1 MFLTSPLSFQDRKQP
16 SMQAGPLL
24 HRIDSAIRKNPYV
37 LHRRV
42 FLESSQGRVV
52 LRGRVDS
59 YYQKQ
64 MVQEVLRGMDGISE
78 ISNELEV
85 ADYVW

>member
-1 MFLTSPLSFQDRKQP
+1 
-16 SMQAGPLL
+16 MQAAPLL

-42 FLESSQGRVV
+42 FLESAQGTII

-64 MVQEVLRGMDGISE
+64 MVQEVLRGMDGIAE
-78 ISNELEV
+78 ISNQLEV
-85 ADYVW
+85 DEYVSQ

>member
-1 MFLTSPLSFQDRKQP
+1 MFLTSPLSYQDRKHP
-16 SMQAGPLL
+16 SMHAGPLL

-64 MVQEVLRGMDGISE
+64 MVQEFLRGMDGISE

-85 ADYVW
+85 ADYVS

>member
-1 MFLTSPLSFQDRKQP
+1 
-16 SMQAGPLL
+16 MQAGPLL
-24 HRIDSAIRKNPYV
+24 HRIDSAIRKNPFV

-42 FLESSQGRVV
+42 FLESTQGKVI

-64 MVQEVLRGMDGISE
+64 MVQEVLRGMDGIAE

-85 ADYVW
+85 EEYVS

>member
-1 MFLTSPLSFQDRKQP
+1 
-16 SMQAGPLL
+16 MQAGPLL
-24 HRIDSAIRKNPYV
+24 HRIDSAIRTNPYV

-42 FLESSQGRVV
+42 FLESKHGKII

-64 MVQEVLRGMDGISE
+64 MVQEVLRGLEGIAE

-85 ADYVW
+85 DEYAT

>member
-1 MFLTSPLSFQDRKQP
+1 
-16 SMQAGPLL
+16 MQTGPLL

-42 FLESSQGRVV
+42 FLENSQGRVI

-85 ADYVW
+85 SDYVS

>member
-1 MFLTSPLSFQDRKQP
+1 
-16 SMQAGPLL
+16 MQTGPLL

-42 FLESSQGRVV
+42 FLENTQGRVI

-85 ADYVW
+85 ADYVS

>member
-1 MFLTSPLSFQDRKQP
+1 
-16 SMQAGPLL
+16 MQTGPLL
-24 HRIDSAIRKNPYV
+24 HRIDSAIRKNPHV

-42 FLESSQGRVV
+42 FLENSQGRVI

-64 MVQEVLRGMDGISE
+64 MVQEILRGMDGISE

-85 ADYVW
+85 ADYVS

>member
-1 MFLTSPLSFQDRKQP
+1 
-16 SMQAGPLL
+16 MQTGPLL

-85 ADYVW
+85 ADYVS

>member
-1 MFLTSPLSFQDRKQP
+1 MH
-16 SMQAGPLL
+16 AGPLL
-24 HRIDSAIRKNPYV
+24 HRIDSAIRQNPYV

-42 FLESSQGRVV
+42 FLESTQGKII

-64 MVQEVLRGMDGISE
+64 MVQEVLRGMDGIAQ
-78 ISNELEV
+78 IRNELEV
-85 ADYVW
+85 EDYAS

>member
-1 MFLTSPLSFQDRKQP
+1 MP
-16 SMQAGPLL
+16 AGPLL
-24 HRIDSAIRKNPYV
+24 HRIDSAIRSNPFV

-42 FLESSQGRVV
+42 FLEDSQGRVT

-64 MVQEVLRGMDGISE
+64 MVQEVLRGMEGIAE

-85 ADYVW
+85 EEYATS

>member
-1 MFLTSPLSFQDRKQP
+1 
-16 SMQAGPLL
+16 MQTGPLL

-42 FLESSQGRVV
+42 FLENSQGRVI

-85 ADYVW
+85 ADYVS